1 MTGPV
6 TDSSPKPAVPA
17 GPPVEELSRRT
28 LVHEVWLLLGTSF
41 AASALISLIH
51 YVGVL
56 TQPGPVRSHVAE
68 LNGSAAPGRP
78 WLDLSLQLAGIATGL
93 VPPLFALHLLARSGG
108 GRAAI
113 GLIPRDTDGAGGA
126 ARNGSRWA
134 AFRRG
139 YGGDLWRG
147 AGIAAVIGG
156 SGLGLYL
163 LAWHIGGNL
172 TVVPTTLPDA
182 WWRIP
187 VLILSAAQNGVAEEV
202 VVLGYLIVRLRQFG
216 WRDLHAVAASAVL
229 RGSYHLYQ
237 GLGGFV
243 GNAIMGVIFGWLFVR
258 TRRVGPQ
265 AIAHTL
271 IDSVAFVG
279 YVLLVGHVAWIPRPT

>member
-1 MTGPV
+1 MAGPV
-6 TDSSPKPAVPA
+6 TDSSRAPAVPTDA
-17 GPPVEELSRRT
+17 GREALSRRT
-28 LVHEVWLLLGTSF
+28 LVSEVWLLLGTSF
-41 AASALISLIH
+41 AASALVSLIR

-78 WLDLSLQLAGIATGL
+78 WLDLSLQVAGIATGL
-93 VPPLFALHLLARSGG
+93 VPPLFALHLLARCGG

-113 GLIPRDTDGAGGA
+113 GLVRRHAGTDVAAGA
-126 ARNGSRWA
+126 
-134 AFRRG
+134 
-139 YGGDLWRG
+139 L
-147 AGIAAVIGG
+147 IAALIGG

-163 LAWHIGGNL
+163 LAWHLGGNL
-172 TVVPTTLPDA
+172 TVVPTTLPDV

-187 VLILSAAQNGVAEEV
+187 VLIASAAQNGVAEEV
-202 VVLGYLIVRLRQFG
+202 VVLGYLIVRLRQLG
-216 WRDLHAVAASAVL
+216 WGDGQAIAASAVL
-229 RGSYHLYQ
+229 RGGYHLYQ

-265 AIAHTL
+265 LVAHIL

-279 YVLLVGHVAWIPRPT
+279 YVLLVGHVSWIPRPSA

>member
-1 MTGPV
+1 MAGPV
-6 TDSSPKPAVPA
+6 TDSAQMPAVPA
-17 GPPVEELSRRT
+17 GADPVPADPVPADQEPADQEPADQEPLSRRT
-28 LVHEVWLLLGTSF
+28 RIHEVWLLLGTSF
-41 AASALISLIH
+41 AASALTSLIR
-51 YVGVL
+51 YIGVL

-78 WLDLSLQLAGIATGL
+78 WLDLSLQLAGIVTGL
-93 VPPLFALHLLARSGG
+93 VPPLFALHLLARDGG

-113 GLIPRDTDGAGGA
+113 GLVRRGAGT
-126 ARNGSRWA
+126 
-134 AFRRG
+134 
-139 YGGDLWRG
+139 DLLRG

-163 LAWHIGGNL
+163 IAWHVGANL
-172 TVVPTTLPDA
+172 TVVPTTLPDV

-187 VLILSAAQNGVAEEV
+187 VLIASAAQNGIAEEV
-202 VVLGYLIVRLRQFG
+202 VVLGYLIVRLRQLG

-229 RGSYHLYQ
+229 RGGYHLYQ

-243 GNAIMGVIFGWLFVR
+243 GNAIMGVLFGWLFVR

-265 AIAHTL
+265 LVAHTL

-279 YVLLVGHVAWIPRPT
+279 YVLLVGHVAWIPRP